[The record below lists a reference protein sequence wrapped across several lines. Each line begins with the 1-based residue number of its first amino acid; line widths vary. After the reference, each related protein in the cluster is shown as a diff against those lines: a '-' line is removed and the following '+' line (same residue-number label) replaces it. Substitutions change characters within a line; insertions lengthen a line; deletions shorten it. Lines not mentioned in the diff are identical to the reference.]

1 MFNFLKKKLAKL
13 RKSAVDTLSD
23 DEPSGKGDKGKKRKD
38 AADKG
43 GGAGAEAN
51 AGGKV
56 KGKKGKLSPGPVR
69 KRKRAGGAKAPGEPA
84 RGKAGK
90 AAAVGAPE
98 VTPEDKTQEEVKPG
112 HITTGTAFPTR
123 RRLTRVARKKADDM
137 DELGRARGEQK
148 DLLPD
153 DAEGGIFSHE
163 ISEKKM
169 EKILW
174 DLEMALLESDVALP
188 VVDLIKAELKK
199 ELVGRKIKRKY
210 DIGELIEGALKN
222 AISNALSAE
231 RLDFNT
237 YVKNHRKPVVI
248 MFVGV
253 NGSGKTT
260 TIAKIVYRLKEL
272 QLTPV
277 IAACD
282 TFRAGA
288 IQQLEKHADKLGVRL
303 IKHNMGS
310 DPAAV
315 AYDAIE
321 HARAR
326 SKDVVLI
333 DTAGRMQTNVNLMDE
348 MKKIRRIADPDMVI
362 FVGDALT
369 GNDTVE
375 QARKFNEAVNIDAA
389 VLTKI
394 DADAKGGAALSIA
407 HAVGKPILFVGIGQE
422 YNKLVAFNPRWMLD
436 RLFGSGA
443 AS

>member
-1 MFNFLKKKLAKL
+1 
-13 RKSAVDTLSD
+13 
-23 DEPSGKGDKGKKRKD
+23 
-38 AADKG
+38 
-43 GGAGAEAN
+43 
-51 AGGKV
+51 
-56 KGKKGKLSPGPVR
+56 
-69 KRKRAGGAKAPGEPA
+69 
-84 RGKAGK
+84 
-90 AAAVGAPE
+90 
-98 VTPEDKTQEEVKPG
+98 
-112 HITTGTAFPTR
+112 
-123 RRLTRVARKKADDM
+123 
-137 DELGRARGEQK
+137 
-148 DLLPD
+148 
-153 DAEGGIFSHE
+153 
-163 ISEKKM
+163 
-169 EKILW
+169 
-174 DLEMALLESDVALP
+174 
-188 VVDLIKAELKK
+188 
-199 ELVGRKIKRKY
+199 
-210 DIGELIEGALKN
+210 
-222 AISNALSAE
+222 
-231 RLDFNT
+231 
-237 YVKNHRKPVVI
+237 